1 MRRSAQLRS
10 IPDRPARSVAG
21 PPGGADSAAPNGVV
35 DKVASL
41 LIALAGE
48 KKALDLSEI
57 AAHTRI
63 NKSTACRIL
72 KRLAVHRLVDQDPNS
87 GCYKLGLA
95 LFELGRRVADTERL
109 CEVARPVL
117 EALARESGETAH
129 FAILDVSEGR
139 VVHLERVESSHPVRA
154 IPSQTGKGYPFHC
167 LSVGKAI
174 AAFLPEAE
182 RRLLLSRSK
191 FARFTPRTITRRD
204 DLEHELEKIRR
215 LGYAVD
221 DEEYYEGI
229 RCVAVPVLGQA
240 DTVLGG
246 LSVAGPAN
254 RVTLDRVERL
264 AARLGRAATEVATE
278 LSPSLGYTGL
288 TRGQGHR

>member
-1 MRRSAQLRS
+1 
-10 IPDRPARSVAG
+10 
-21 PPGGADSAAPNGVV
+21 V

-57 AAHTRI
+57 AAYTGI

-87 GCYKLGLA
+87 GCYRLGLA
-95 LFELGRRVADTERL
+95 LFELGRRVGDTEHL

-117 EALARESGETAH
+117 ESLARESGETAH
-129 FAILDVSEGR
+129 FALLDAYEGS
-139 VVHLERVESSHPVRA
+139 VVHLARVDSPHPVRA
-154 IPSQTGKGYPFHC
+154 VPSQTGKGYPFHC

-191 FARFTPRTITRRD
+191 FERFTHRTITRRD
-204 DLEHELEKIRR
+204 DLERELEKIRR

-229 RCVAVPVLGQA
+229 RCVAVPVLGRA
-240 DTVLGG
+240 GTILGG
-246 LSVAGPAN
+246 LSVAGPTN
-254 RVTLDRVERL
+254 RLTPDRLQQL
-264 AARLGRAATEVATE
+264 AALLGRAATGIASEI
-278 LSPSLGYTGL
+278 SPPLGYTGL
-288 TRGQGHR
+288 TRGQGQR